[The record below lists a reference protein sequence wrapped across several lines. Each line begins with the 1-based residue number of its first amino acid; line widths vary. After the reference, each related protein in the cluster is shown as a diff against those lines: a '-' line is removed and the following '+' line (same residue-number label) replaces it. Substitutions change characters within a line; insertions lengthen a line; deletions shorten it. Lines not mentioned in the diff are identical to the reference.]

1 LAVTDQPN
9 REIEVRVVLPG
20 DDIDAQ
26 LDLSERAFGPMDAT
40 RRDQW
45 RETVAGLIAERSCLG
60 AYVGARLAGG
70 AMFHDMRQWWCG
82 QPVPMAGVSNVRV
95 APEDRG
101 HGIGR
106 LLMTAVLDEIAAHGY
121 PLSVLY
127 PATMP
132 LYRSLG
138 WELAGGRYTAV
149 IPARSLF
156 RLAPPDPAQAGL
168 AREEAGSGR
177 PEIRR
182 AGPAD
187 VEAVLA
193 VIGRVHEAARDCG
206 PITWDAVTVGR
217 WLADPDIYAYLC
229 DDGFL
234 VYRWHHGN
242 EALVVEGAEA
252 VSAATLRAF
261 WSQLGAHASIAEK
274 VYARVGPADAFWW
287 LTRERDADVEHRS
300 MWMLRV
306 VDAPAAIAARGFPAA
321 VSLTVP
327 LLIADDARPA
337 NSGRW
342 DLTVAGGK
350 GSLTPALAARA
361 QLRSAR
367 PAVLAR
373 PSEPARSAVPARAA
387 VPARRTE
394 PAPVAEPAP
403 LTLGPRG
410 LAALYAGTPVVTLR
424 QAGLSS
430 GGSPEDDAALDAA
443 FAAMPYMLDNF

>member
-1 LAVTDQPN
+1 M
-9 REIEVRVVLPG
+9 VLPG

-26 LDLSERAFGPMDAT
+26 LDLTERAFGAKGAAE
-40 RRDQW
+40 RDRW
-45 RETVAGLIAERSCLG
+45 RETVAGLIARRRCLG
-60 AYVGARLAGG
+60 AFVGDRLAGG
-70 AMFHDMRQWWCG
+70 AIFHDMRQWWCG
-82 QPVPMAGVSNVRV
+82 QPVPMAGVSSVRV

-101 HGIGR
+101 RGIGR
-106 LLMTAVLDEIAAHGY
+106 LLMTALLDEIAAHGY

-156 RLAPPDPAQAGL
+156 RLEPPDPATK
-168 AREEAGSGR
+168 AGSGL
-177 PEIRR
+177 PAIRR
-182 AGPAD
+182 AGPGD

-206 PITWDAVTVGR
+206 PITWDAVTVAR
-217 WLADPDIYAYLC
+217 WLADPDTYAYLC

-242 EALVVEGAEA
+242 KDLFVEGAEA

-274 VYARVGPADAFWW
+274 VLARVGPADAFWW
-287 LTRERDADVEHRS
+287 LTREHDADVMHRS

-321 VSLTVP
+321 VSLSVP
-327 LLIADDARPA
+327 LLITDHARPA

-350 GSLTPALAARA
+350 GSLTPAPLAGPGAPG
-361 QLRSAR
+361 LRSAR
-367 PAVLAR
+367 PGRAVCR
-373 PSEPARSAVPARAA
+373 DPGRHAVPGG
-387 VPARRTE
+387 PGLRRL
-394 PAPVAEPAP
+394 PGGQR
-403 LTLGPRG
+403 GPGRG
-410 LAALYAGTPVVTLR
+410 LRRHALHAR
-424 QAGLSS
+424 QLLSQ
-430 GGSPEDDAALDAA
+430 
-443 FAAMPYMLDNF
+443 F

>member
-1 LAVTDQPN
+1 VADHPN

-26 LDLSERAFGPMDAT
+26 LDLTERAFGSKGAAE
-40 RRDQW
+40 RDRW
-45 RETVAGLIAERSCLG
+45 RETVAGLIAQRRCLG
-60 AYVGARLAGG
+60 AFIGDQLAGG

-82 QPVPMAGVSNVRV
+82 QPVPMAGVSSVRV

-101 HGIGR
+101 RGVGR
-106 LLMTAVLDEIAAHGY
+106 LLMTALLDEIAAHGY

-156 RLAPPDPAQAGL
+156 RLAPPDPASSLAGR
-168 AREEAGSGR
+168 AWEEAGSGL
-177 PEIRR
+177 PAIRR
-182 AGPAD
+182 AGPSD
-187 VEAVLA
+187 VEAVVA
-193 VIGRVHEAARDCG
+193 VMGRVHEAAGDCG
-206 PITWDAVTVGR
+206 PITWDAVTVGG
-217 WLADPDIYAYLC
+217 WLADPDIYAYLS

-242 EALVVEGAEA
+242 QDLFVEGAEA

-261 WSQLGAHASIAEK
+261 WSQLGAHASIADK
-274 VYARVGPADAFWW
+274 VYAQVGPAAAFWW
-287 LTRERDADVEHRS
+287 LTRERDADVAHRS

-327 LLIADDARPA
+327 LLIADHTRPA

-350 GSLTPALAARA
+350 GSLTPAPAARA
-361 QLRSAR
+361 QLRPAR
-367 PAVLAR
+367 PAVPAR
-373 PSEPARSAVPARAA
+373 PTGSPLA
-387 VPARRTE
+387 E
-394 PAPVAEPAP
+394 PAPV
-403 LTLGPRG
+403 TLGPRG

-424 QAGLSS
+424 QAGLAS
-430 GGSPEDDAALDAA
+430 GGAPEDDAALDAA
-443 FAAMPYMLDNF
+443 FAATPYMLDNF